1 MNASYNRPTIIAG
14 FPHFNGGLLLA
25 AVGFCAFAF
34 AIATISNG
42 QVIGFT
48 EAYKQIELS
57 SDEAG
62 AISELYVEEGDAIAA
77 GGVVAQLDS
86 RVQEL
91 QLEIATKMASTTSQ
105 LVAAEKTLEK
115 RKSILGRLQTLKAK
129 GHASD
134 SEIIRAEMELSI
146 AEAKSLSAQED
157 IAVREL
163 EQRRAEVQLARRSIV
178 APFGGVV
185 SKVHRRQGE
194 FLSPVKPEVVTIVQ
208 VDRLLATF
216 NVPSSQASMFETGAS
231 FTLTLAS
238 GGTVEATVEL
248 VGVETDA
255 QSGTVEIKLL
265 FDNADG
271 KIRSGESITLNV

>member
-1 MNASYNRPTIIAG
+1 MNASYHRPDVTVG
-14 FPHFNGGLLLA
+14 FPHFDVGPLLA
-25 AVGFCAFAF
+25 TVGFFAVVF
-34 AIATISNG
+34 AIASISNG

-62 AISELYVEEGDAIAA
+62 AISELYVEEGDAVIA
-77 GGVVAQLDS
+77 GTVVAQLDS
-86 RVQEL
+86 RVQNL

-115 RKSILGRLQTLKAK
+115 RQSILKRLQTLKAK

-146 AEAKSLSAQED
+146 AEAKSLSAKED

-178 APFGGVV
+178 APFDGVV
-185 SKVHRRQGE
+185 SKIHRRQGE

-216 NVPSSQASMFETGAS
+216 NVPSTQASMFEAGAQ

-238 GGTVEATVEL
+238 GGTVDATVER

-255 QSGTVEIKLL
+255 QSGTVEIKLVL
-265 FDNADG
+265 DNADG
-271 KIRSGESITLNV
+271 KLRSGESVTLNI